1 MPLSMAYLIGSAV
14 FFTFSLVYKFFL
26 CVSNIST
33 LMNKRWL
40 ICILAANLLPGNNLI
55 SIDIKGIATG
65 FYFIAISSN
74 KGAFLLKR
82 IIKK

>member
-26 CVSNIST
+26 CVHCIHADEQT
-33 LMNKRWL
+33 L
-40 ICILAANLLPGNNLI
+40 ANLHVGSKSFAGHNLI
-55 SIDIKGIATG
+55 SIDIKGMAAGI
-65 FYFIAISSN
+65 YFTAVSGR
-74 KGAFLLKR
+74 KGTLLLKK

>member
-40 ICILAANLLPGNNLI
+40 NLYIG
-55 SIDIKGIATG
+55 SKSFAGQ
-65 FYFIAISSN
+65 
-74 KGAFLLKR
+74 
-82 IIKK
+82 